1 MQTKRII
8 GYDLARALAIFG
20 MVIVN
25 YKVVMGGVAGS
36 EWLKWLASLFE
47 RRAAATSIVLILIC
61 IHLSEKFNDSFI
73 TNPLVQTGPLELVC
87 RKVAS

>member
-47 RRAAATSIVLILIC
+47 GRAAATSIVLILIC
-61 IHLSEKFNDSFI
+61 IHLSERFNDSFI
-73 TNPLVQTGPLELVC
+73 TNPLVQTGPLELVFG
-87 RKVAS
+87 KVAS

>member
-36 EWLKWLASLFE
+36 EWLKWLASLLKE
-47 RRAAATSIVLILIC
+47 GLQ
-61 IHLSEKFNDSFI
+61 
-73 TNPLVQTGPLELVC
+73 PL
-87 RKVAS
+87 R